1 MKNDP
6 IRHGWTLAGLD
17 RLAKSVVSNNRTWW
31 PAGDRE
37 DLYAAAWHGIV
48 EALCEADQPP
58 LRAELME
65 AGRRAL
71 AEDVKANMRHHGAR
85 TDGTNNGL
93 KFAMYW
99 RWQTRTTPSPE
110 NGIVER
116 LALEQIWPTLTTGQQ
131 EALLA
136 LAATG
141 DYQQAG
147 LLTGSHSSLKSQLMK
162 GRRRYLA
169 LWHEGEKPS
178 RPWGCDRRAGATAGT
193 EGVGE
198 SAIARMRRR
207 ARARTKNST
216 PRKDAA

>member
-17 RLAKSVVSNNRTWW
+17 KLARSVVSNNRTWW

-58 LRAELME
+58 LRSELME

-116 LALEQIWPTLTTGQQ
+116 LALEQILPTLTDGQRA
-131 EALLA
+131 ALAA

-141 DYQQAG
+141 DYEQAALLIGTGTTG
-147 LLTGSHSSLKSQLMK
+147 LRSQLMK
-162 GRRRYLA
+162 GRRRFLA
-169 LWHEGEKPS
+169 HWHEGEKPS
-178 RPWGCDRRAGATAGT
+178 RPWGCDRRAGSTAGT
-193 EGVGE
+193 ARVGE
-198 SAIARMRRR
+198 SAVANLRRR
-207 ARARTKNST
+207 TKAKNAT

>member
-6 IRHGWTLAGLD
+6 IRHGWTLADLD
-17 RLAKSVVSNNRTWW
+17 KLARSVVSNNRAWW

-48 EALCEADQPP
+48 EALCEADESPH
-58 LRAELME
+58 RTELME

-71 AEDVKANMRHHGAR
+71 AEDVKASMRHHGAR

-99 RWQTRTTPSPE
+99 RWNGRTTPSPE

-116 LALEQIWPTLTTGQQ
+116 LALEQILAALTPRQR
-131 EALLA
+131 EAFTA
-136 LAATG
+136 LAAMD
-141 DYQQAG
+141 DYPSAAR
-147 LLTGSHSSLKSQLMK
+147 LLDIADQTYRSLL
-162 GRRRYLA
+162 GRARGTFRE
-169 LWHEGEKPS
+169 LWHEGEIPS
-178 RPWGCDRRAGATAGT
+178 AHWGCDRRAGSTAGT

-198 SAIARMRRR
+198 SAVANMRRR
-207 ARARTKNST
+207 VRAKNT
-216 PRKDAA
+216 TARKDAA